1 MSSIILYIYISI
13 HIICITLIPI
23 YKCVIFYSEAL
34 FNTTETST
42 LLKTG
47 KPNNITNNTTGNIQY
62 VIQLT

>member
-23 YKCVIFYSEAL
+23 YKYVIFYSEAL
-34 FNTTETST
+34 FNTTEIST